1 MPSMVD
7 ETYTWR
13 GFGNGF
19 GKWDSRCRIRVFR
32 PHPEQIVVIASD
44 LGEDSGTS
52 ITNCAEGLANLVVRD
67 FALDP
72 DLLLWIEHYP
82 YYRQEDPK
90 AEFSRVQFAWSGC
103 QATKARWSPIS
114 RQEAE
119 ALCGCKL

>member
-1 MPSMVD
+1 MLLAVD
-7 ETYTWR
+7 EIYTWT

-19 GKWDSRCRIRVFR
+19 GKWDSRCRIRIFR

-52 ITNCAEGLANLVVRD
+52 ITNCADSLATLIVRD
-67 FALDP
+67 FCLDP

-82 YYRQEDPK
+82 RNREKYPQ
-90 AEFSRVQFAWSGC
+90 AEFSRVHITWNGRK
-103 QATKARWSPIS
+103 ATQVRWSPMS
-114 RQEAE
+114 QQEAE